1 MQQRAIPSTGERLPV
16 VGCGTWLGF
25 NAPANRRDEL
35 EDVLRELFDAGGS
48 VIDSSPEY
56 GLAEDAVGDL
66 LTRSGQRTRAFIATK
81 VWSRGRDSGIR
92 QMNASFEK
100 LRTDTIDLMQV
111 HNLIDWRT
119 HLPTL
124 RAWKDE
130 GRYRYIGV
138 THYTSG
144 RHDDLEAII
153 RSEPIDFVQFNY
165 AVNDRNAERQLLPL
179 AADRGV
185 AVLINVPF
193 GGGGL
198 LRRLLRRELP
208 PWAAEIGCTSWA
220 QVLLKFVLAHP
231 AVTCV
236 IPGTSNPAHMRDN
249 ALAGVGPPLTT
260 ADVSRIVTEIG

>member
-1 MQQRAIPSTGERLPV
+1 MQQRVIPSTGERLPV

-25 NAPANRRDEL
+25 NEPANRRDGL

-56 GLAEDAVGDL
+56 GQAEDAVGDL
-66 LTRSGQRTRAFIATK
+66 LTRSGERSRAFIATK
-81 VWSRGRDSGIR
+81 VWSRGHDSGIR
-92 QMNASFEK
+92 QMNASFQK
-100 LRTDTIDLMQV
+100 LRTETIDLMQV

-130 GRYRYIGV
+130 GRYRYIGI

-165 AVNDRNAERQLLPL
+165 AVNDRNAERRLLPL

-185 AVLINVPF
+185 ATLINVPF

-198 LRRLLRRELP
+198 LRRLWRRELP
-208 PWAAEIGCTSWA
+208 PWAAEIGCASWA
-220 QVLLKFVLAHP
+220 QMLLKFVLAHP

-249 ALAGVGPPLTT
+249 ALAGAGPPLT
-260 ADVSRIVTEIG
+260 AAEANRIVAEIG

>member
-1 MQQRAIPSTGERLPV
+1 MQQRIIPSTGERLPV

-25 NAPANRRDEL
+25 NEPANRRDEL
-35 EDVLRELFDAGGS
+35 EVVLRELFDAGGS
-48 VIDSSPEY
+48 VVDSSPEY

-66 LTRSGQRTRAFIATK
+66 LTRSGQRSRAFIATK
-81 VWSRGRDSGIR
+81 VWSRGRDNGIR
-92 QMNASFEK
+92 QMNASFQK
-100 LRTDTIDLMQV
+100 LRTETIDLMQV

-165 AVNDRNAERQLLPL
+165 AVNDRNAERRLLPL

-185 AVLINVPF
+185 ATLINVPF

-198 LRRLLRRELP
+198 LRRLSRRELP

-220 QVLLKFVLAHP
+220 QMLLKFVLAHP

-249 ALAGVGPPLTT
+249 ALAGVGSPLAT
-260 ADVSRIVTEIG
+260 ADVDRIVAEIG